1 MKLILLMNV
10 KLLINLTLTLQ
21 TIGAILQVKFQILQ
35 LSSILYKQTRFLHG
49 NKTTLDEKIFVSLKA
64 LFY

>member
-21 TIGAILQVKFQILQ
+21 TIGAILQAKFQILQ
-35 LSSILYKQTRFLHG
+35 LSSNPI
-49 NKTTLDEKIFVSLKA
+49 
-64 LFY
+64 

>member
-21 TIGAILQVKFQILQ
+21 AIGAILLVKFQILQ
-35 LSSILYKQTRFLHG
+35 LSSNPI
-49 NKTTLDEKIFVSLKA
+49 
-64 LFY
+64 

>member
-35 LSSILYKQTRFLHG
+35 LSSNPI
-49 NKTTLDEKIFVSLKA
+49 
-64 LFY
+64 